1 MGVSAGVGNA
11 LGTAVGSLLKSRG
24 PELII
29 ATMLGL
35 ALTAAIFAAVFFGGL
50 AVAVLGAVAGLT
62 QALSKLSL
70 DATIQ
75 RDVPEEV
82 RTSAF
87 ARSETLLQ
95 MSWVVGGAI
104 GIALPLNGSLGMSVA
119 AGIMA
124 LGALAAVRGLIRAS
138 RPAASQHLGHHA

>member
-1 MGVSAGVGNA
+1 MGNA

-35 ALTAAIFAAVFFGGL
+35 ALTAAIFAAVFYGGL

-119 AGIMA
+119 AGIMG
-124 LGALAAVRGLIRAS
+124 LGALAAVRGLIRTS
-138 RPAASQHLGHHA
+138 RPAPAQHLGHQG